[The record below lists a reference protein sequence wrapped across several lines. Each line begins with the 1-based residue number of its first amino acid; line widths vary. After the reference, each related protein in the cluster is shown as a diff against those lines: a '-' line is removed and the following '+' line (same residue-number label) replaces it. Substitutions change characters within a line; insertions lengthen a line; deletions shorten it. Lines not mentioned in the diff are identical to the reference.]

1 MERMYQDYRDI
12 AEFYIVYISEAHA
25 ADDKHP
31 VGYAKK
37 LGIKEHTNFG
47 ERCAVAT
54 RLQKDKKLTIPCLI
68 DGMDNAVA
76 EAYKGWP
83 DRVFLVRKD
92 GVLAVAGRR
101 GPWGFRPALNK
112 AKKWLADYKD
122 TSREPELVM
131 PDENEPDPGE
141 LQADLYGALRRS
153 DYTQALVIAKELLRL
168 DPHDVGTMYNTAC
181 IHSLLGAK
189 EKAYTWLEKAIDAG
203 YRNADH
209 LATDEDFK
217 SIRDEL
223 RFQNLLKRVRERG
236 DRGAAASP

>member
-1 MERMYQDYRDI
+1 MERMYQGYKDV

-25 ADDKHP
+25 ADDKYP

-68 DGMDNAVA
+68 DGMDNVVA
-76 EAYKGWP
+76 QAYKGWP
-83 DRVFLVRKD
+83 DRLYLVRKD
-92 GVLAVAGRR
+92 GVLAVAARR

-122 TSREPELVM
+122 TGKEPALVV

-141 LQADLYGALRRS
+141 LQADLYDAFRKS
-153 DYTQALVIAKELLRL
+153 DYRKALAIAKELLRL
-168 DPHDVGTMYNTAC
+168 DPDDVGTMYNAAC
-181 IHSLLGAK
+181 IHSLLGEK
-189 EKAYTWLEKAIDAG
+189 EKTYTWLEKTIDAG
-203 YRNADH
+203 YRDADH
-209 LATDEDFK
+209 LAADEDFK
-217 SIRDEL
+217 PIRDEA
-223 RFQNLLKRVRERG
+223 RFKNLLERVRAKG